1 MINCI
6 LGKSKTGKTS
16 HIYNMIEE
24 DLNHDFKVILFVPS
38 QSRAKAEEEYL
49 KLLNKRGV
57 IGVNITTIAEFVE
70 LKHFEAM
77 YTGMLLR
84 TTKGEQHPEI
94 LPEVLQP
101 NVSIYKKEVKE
112 LLKN

>member
-1 MINCI
+1 
-6 LGKSKTGKTS
+6 
-16 HIYNMIEE
+16 MIELK
-24 DLNHDFKVILFVPS
+24 DLSPES
-38 QSRAKAEEEYL
+38 
-49 KLLNKRGV
+49 
-57 IGVNITTIAEFVE
+57 IAEFVE